1 MVTAVT
7 PRILVEQCVRLGIN
21 REKLLNEI
29 GVSRECIHNASD
41 RIPVEKMYILWNSA
55 TRLSGDQ
62 MFAVHAAENV
72 PFGTYRALD
81 YMMAVSSTPRDALE
95 RTSQSFGLFN
105 SAFQLS
111 FRMHG
116 DLAYL
121 ELSNAGNPRD
131 LSRPYVEYILAIH
144 LMRVRLVA
152 QANCTPVEV
161 HVAYKR
167 PPLMDEYHR
176 VFGAPVRFQQ
186 GVNRLVFSRHQMEMQ
201 HPLADPELCELLEGH
216 LQHSLQRLSA
226 DRHPLA
232 ELHDALVHNL
242 ETGTMTL
249 SALSRQLAR
258 SPRSLQRKIHGN
270 GLTFR
275 SLLDNVRQERAL
287 ALLAD
292 HDLPL
297 IEIAAKL
304 QFSSTSAFC
313 HAFQRWTGQS
323 PHQYRKHLS

>member
-7 PRILVEQCVRLGIN
+7 PRILIEECVRLGVSQ
-21 REKLLNEI
+21 EKLLYEI
-29 GVSRECIHNASD
+29 GLSREYIHNASG
-41 RIPVEKMYILWNSA
+41 RVPVEKMYVLWNSVI
-55 TRLSGDQ
+55 RLSGDP
-62 MFAVHAAENV
+62 MFAMHAAEKI
-72 PFGTYRALD
+72 PFGTYRAMD
-81 YMMAVSSTPRDALE
+81 YMMAVSSTPQDALE

-111 FRMHG
+111 FRMHR

-131 LSRPYVEYILAIH
+131 LLRPYVEYILAIH
-144 LMRVRLVA
+144 LMRLRLVT
-152 QANCTPVEV
+152 QVNCTPVEV

-167 PPLMDEYHR
+167 PLLMDEYHR

-186 GVNRLVFSRHQMEMQ
+186 SANRLVFSRHLMKMQ

-216 LQHSLQRLSA
+216 LRHSLRRLSG
-226 DRHPLA
+226 DQRPLA
-232 ELHDALVHNL
+232 EVQEALSHNL

-249 SALSRQLAR
+249 PGVARQLAR
-258 SPRSLQRKIHGN
+258 SSRSLQRKIHEN

-275 SLLDNVRQERAL
+275 SLLDSVRQERAL

-297 IEIAAKL
+297 IEIASKL
-304 QFSSTSAFC
+304 QFSSSSAFC
-313 HAFQRWTGQS
+313 HAFQRWMGKS
-323 PHQYRKHLS
+323 PHQYRKQLS